1 MSKNDKN
8 DKINNLQ
15 QEFNKIQEDNKD
27 LDVNMY
33 LAKTDDLP
41 EFGEIE
47 IYDYN
52 ADVVESKDRADEVLN
67 SLVDL
72 YLGDLP
78 SIKAHSYIK
87 NKVKEDALN
96 YAETLFLIK
105 MTRKTFISQMRQVDN
120 GDNSARMHEVVNQT
134 IAQVRENSKF
144 LSGQRTE
151 LEKFYKTLRKDMGHD
166 EIEAPK
172 EILQDDETT
181 DDGFG
186 GIMDNRQLNDLIK
199 KAMMGKEDGKK

>member
-15 QEFNKIQEDNKD
+15 EEFNKIQEDNKD

-33 LAKTDDLP
+33 LAKVDDLP

-52 ADVVESKDRADEVLN
+52 ADVIESKDRAEEVLN
-67 SLVDL
+67 SLLDL

-78 SIKAHSYIK
+78 SVKQHSYIK

-120 GDNSARMHEVVNQT
+120 GDNNARMYEVMNQT
-134 IAQVRENSKF
+134 MTQMRDNIKF
-144 LSGQRTE
+144 NTSVKSD
-151 LEKFYKTLRKDMGHD
+151 LEKFYKDIRKDMGANEVQSQAEEDIKQD
-166 EIEAPK
+166 EK
-172 EILQDDETT
+172 DDNMVVDSRKMNELLLKHLK
-181 DDGFG
+181 
-186 GIMDNRQLNDLIK
+186 NK
-199 KAMMGKEDGKK
+199 S

>member
-15 QEFNKIQEDNKD
+15 EEFNKIQEDNKD

-33 LAKTDDLP
+33 LAKVDDLP

-52 ADVVESKDRADEVLN
+52 ADVVESKDRAEEVLN
-67 SLVDL
+67 SLLDL

-78 SIKAHSYIK
+78 SVMQHSYIK

-120 GDNSARMHEVVNQT
+120 GDNNARMYEVMNQT
-134 IAQVRENSKF
+134 MTQMRDNIKF
-144 LSGQRTE
+144 NTSVKSD
-151 LEKFYKTLRKDMGHD
+151 LEKFYKDIRKDMGANEVQTQAEED
-166 EIEAPK
+166 IK
-172 EILQDDETT
+172 QDDNKN
-181 DDGFG
+181 DSMV
-186 GIMDNRQLNDLIK
+186 MDSRKMNEMLLNHLK
-199 KAMMGKEDGKK
+199 NKS

>member
-1 MSKNDKN
+1 MGKDYKNNKIN
-8 DKINNLQ
+8 KINNLQ
-15 QEFNKIQEDNKD
+15 EEFNKIQEDNKD

-33 LAKTDDLP
+33 LAKVDDLP

-52 ADVVESKDRADEVLN
+52 ADVVESKERAEEVLN
-67 SLVDL
+67 SLLDL

-78 SIKAHSYIK
+78 SVKQHSYII

-120 GDNSARMHEVVNQT
+120 GDNNARMYEVMNQT
-134 IAQVRENSKF
+134 MSQMRDNIKF
-144 LSGQRTE
+144 NTSVKTD
-151 LEKFYKTLRKDMGHD
+151 LEKFYKDIRKDMGANEVQSQAD
-166 EIEAPK
+166 EDIK
-172 EILQDDETT
+172 QDDEQ
-181 DDGFG
+181 DDS
-186 GIMDNRQLNDLIK
+186 MVVDSRKMNEMLLKHLK
-199 KAMMGKEDGKK
+199 K

>member
-15 QEFNKIQEDNKD
+15 EEFNKIQEDNKD

-33 LAKTDDLP
+33 LAKVDDLP

-52 ADVVESKDRADEVLN
+52 ADVVESKDRAEEVLN
-67 SLVDL
+67 SLLDL

-78 SIKAHSYIK
+78 SVKQHSYIK

-120 GDNSARMHEVVNQT
+120 GDNNARMYEVMNQT
-134 IAQVRENSKF
+134 MTQMRDNIKF
-144 LSGQRTE
+144 NTSVKSD
-151 LEKFYKTLRKDMGHD
+151 LEKFYKDIRKDMGANEVQSQAD
-166 EIEAPK
+166 EDIK
-172 EILQDDETT
+172 QDDEQ
-181 DDGFG
+181 DDS
-186 GIMDNRQLNDLIK
+186 MVVDSRKMNEMLLKHLKNK
-199 KAMMGKEDGKK
+199 S

>member
-52 ADVVESKDRADEVLN
+52 ADVIESKDRADDVLN

-78 SIKAHSYIK
+78 NIKAHSYIK

-120 GDNSARMHEVVNQT
+120 GDNNARMYEVMNQT
-134 IAQVRENSKF
+134 MSQMRDNIKF
-144 LSGQRTE
+144 NTAVKSD
-151 LEKFYKTLRKDMGHD
+151 LEKFYKDIRKDMGAN
-166 EIEAPK
+166 EVKTQVEETK
-172 EILQDDETT
+172 EEETSKEDT
-181 DDGFG
+181 M
-186 GIMDNRQLNDLIK
+186 IMDGRKMNEMLANYLK
-199 KAMMGKEDGKK
+199 NKS

>member
-15 QEFNKIQEDNKD
+15 EEFNKIQEDNKD

-33 LAKTDDLP
+33 LAKVDDLP

-52 ADVVESKDRADEVLN
+52 ADVVESKDRAEEVLN
-67 SLVDL
+67 SLLDL

-78 SIKAHSYIK
+78 SVMQHSYIK

-120 GDNSARMHEVVNQT
+120 GDNNARMYEVMNQT
-134 IAQVRENSKF
+134 MTQMRDNIKF
-144 LSGQRTE
+144 NTSVKSD
-151 LEKFYKTLRKDMGHD
+151 LEKFYKDIRKDMGANEVQTQAEED
-166 EIEAPK
+166 IK
-172 EILQDDETT
+172 QDD
-181 DDGFG
+181 DKNDSMV
-186 GIMDNRQLNDLIK
+186 MDSRKMNEMLLNHLK
-199 KAMMGKEDGKK
+199 NKS